1 MRDLREFMDSTYLKT
16 AEQAGLTEVENK
28 KVVTALIQEAIEEHF
43 KLAMIRPEEVK
54 DGRVQVDQNNS
65 KVLIG
70 TVIDFPNGDGGLEAK
85 LKEAKQAV
93 EDGVDELDYV
103 IDYKAFQK
111 GAIEA
116 VKQEVYACT
125 KFGLD
130 CGKVVKWIIE
140 VAALTNT
147 EIIKLTALIKNVV
160 LSHFKE
166 TEYERVFVKSS
177 TGFYQTQAG
186 KPNGATLDT
195 LVLMLENAGPLPVKA
210 AGGIRDR
217 KTAVEMIALGVK
229 RLGTSSAKLI
239 VEGKETTEN
248 Y

>member
-16 AEQAGLTEVENK
+16 AEQAGLSEVENK
-28 KVVTALIQEAIEEHF
+28 KVVTALIQEAIEERF

-54 DGRVQVDQNNS
+54 AGRGLVDQMNS

-70 TVIDFPNGDGGLEAK
+70 TVIDFPKGDGGLEAK

-103 IDYKAFQK
+103 VDYKAFQK
-111 GAIEA
+111 GVVDK
-116 VKQEVYACT
+116 VKDEVYACT
-125 KFGLD
+125 KFGLAE
-130 CGKVVKWIIE
+130 GKVVKWIIE
-140 VAALTNT
+140 VAALTDA

-160 LSHFKE
+160 MRSFKE
-166 TEYERVFVKSS
+166 TDYDKVFVKSS
-177 TGFYQTQAG
+177 TGFYQTEGG
-186 KPNGATLDT
+186 KPNGATMET
-195 LVLMLENAGPLPVKA
+195 LILMLENAGPLPVKA

-217 KTAVEMIALGVK
+217 ETAIEMIAVGVK
-229 RLGTSSAKLI
+229 RLGTSSAKVI
-239 VEGKETTEN
+239 VEGKGSTEN

>member
-16 AEQAGLTEVENK
+16 AEQAGLSAVDNK
-28 KVVTALIQEAIEEHF
+28 KVVTALIQEAIEEQF

-54 DGRVQVDQNNS
+54 DGRALVDQNNS

-70 TVIDFPNGDGGLEAK
+70 TVIDFPHGVGGLDAK
-85 LKEAKQAV
+85 LKEAQQAV

-103 IDYKAFQK
+103 VDYKAFQK
-111 GAIEA
+111 GEIDT
-116 VKQEVYACT
+116 VKEEVRACT

-130 CGKVVKWIIE
+130 HGKVVKWIIE

-160 LSHFKE
+160 LSNFKE
-166 TEYERVFVKSS
+166 TDYDHVFVKSS
-177 TGFYQTQAG
+177 TGFYQTEGG

-217 KTAVEMIALGVK
+217 ETAVEMIALGVK

-239 VEGKETTEN
+239 VEGKGTTEN